1 MYRLFVAVELPDEV
15 KNRLVR
21 LRADIP
27 GASWTKPNAMHLTLR
42 FLGDG
47 LSEDQLA
54 AIRGALESIR
64 AAPFELKMQGVG
76 KFPQGARPARVLW
89 SGVAPSKALMTLQSG
104 VERAVESVGFAPE
117 RDFSAHI
124 TLARLKQ
131 PRPSAEVQRFLAAHA
146 DFACTPFPVDEFIL
160 FSSQLTPQGS
170 IYTRQGVY
178 RLE

>member
-15 KNRLVR
+15 KTRLSR

-47 LSEDQLA
+47 LSEGQLA
-54 AIRGALESIR
+54 AIRGALEPIW
-64 AAPFELKMQGVG
+64 AAPFALRMQGVG
-76 KFPQGARPARVLW
+76 KFPPGTRPARVLW
-89 SGVAPSKALMTLQSG
+89 AGVAPSKPLMELQTS
-104 VERAVESVGFAPE
+104 VESAVESVGFPPE
-117 RDFSAHI
+117 REFSAHI

-131 PRPSAEVQRFLAAHA
+131 PKPSAEVQRFLAAYA
-146 DFACTPFPVDEFIL
+146 GFGSEPFPVEEFIL

-178 RLE
+178 RLG